1 MYALVNC
8 VFCLILHAFFLFIK
22 LHSLIYSQ
30 TDGDQVIFYQHSP
43 SINLKSDAGLVL
55 VGPFLFLDE

>member
-1 MYALVNC
+1 M
-8 VFCLILHAFFLFIK
+8 IFLFIK

-30 TDGDQVIFYQHSP
+30 IDGDQVIFYQHSP